1 MSEKWKLLWKCQKS
15 WHLKMK
21 FQAVVIYLFTW
32 KWQEHSLTMC
42 EIDSLK
48 NDMLFSLNFESVRL
62 QTDLMIASIAT
73 VEL

>member
-1 MSEKWKLLWKCQKS
+1 
-15 WHLKMK
+15 
-21 FQAVVIYLFTW
+21 
-32 KWQEHSLTMC
+32 MC

-73 VEL
+73 VV